1 MPLVRRSFL
10 VALVLLA
17 VAGPFARP
25 ALAKSYSFP
34 LVRIDATLGPD
45 GSLRVLERRT
55 FAFDGS
61 FTGADWTVDWPSKLV
76 RGLTVGEGD
85 ASVGATIVGNARS
98 VTASWAFQ
106 AHDEERTWTISYT
119 ALCAARVSSDAAHL
133 LWMFVGTWG
142 VPTDRVEVALHLPDV
157 PLHPPPRPA
166 RCPTGTASPPIGP
179 SRVLGEHEARAWG
192 HGPYNG
198 EVAFPDPSTV
208 TFAVTDLRGD
218 QYVEGSILLPPEAIP
233 LMPAGPKPTYAKI
246 LAKETRLASEANQAR
261 DEEVRRQAELLRERE
276 EASRRRA
283 DADRVS
289 LVAAALAVLL
299 APGLIALA
307 RRRDR
312 RGMPDL
318 LQQPPDT
325 THPAELAFLWSA
337 YAGETSP
344 KNVYRAQLLH
354 LADERVIDL
363 RAVGLVSAPTDLV
376 VRLVGEPRPDGPDA
390 DFVGFLFPEGSPKEV
405 ALSALTPATRPKALR
420 RWWDDVGQKGGAAA
434 ARLRGGR
441 ARGVTVLS
449 FLVFVAAIFVAMN
462 AAAWGARAGVVA
474 PLAGFLAWMA
484 VLKGT
489 PPRLPAEDRERFG
502 KWLAFRRFLRGFSSL
517 GEAPALAVT
526 VWERY
531 LAYAVALDVADE
543 VERQVRALVP
553 VADLP
558 APWPGA
564 PAGLDSFGWT
574 RALRSNLPVF
584 ATPSPVAAAGGPG
597 DVFRSGGLF
606 GGSSH
611 GSWSAGGFGH
621 ASSLGGF
628 GGGFS
633 GGHGG
638 GGHGGGGHGGGGTHG
653 GAH

>member
-1 MPLVRRSFL
+1 
-10 VALVLLA
+10 
-17 VAGPFARP
+17 
-25 ALAKSYSFP
+25 
-34 LVRIDATLGPD
+34 
-45 GSLRVLERRT
+45 
-55 FAFDGS
+55 
-61 FTGADWTVDWPSKLV
+61 
-76 RGLTVGEGD
+76 
-85 ASVGATIVGNARS
+85 
-98 VTASWAFQ
+98 
-106 AHDEERTWTISYT
+106 
-119 ALCAARVSSDAAHL
+119 
-133 LWMFVGTWG
+133 
-142 VPTDRVEVALHLPDV
+142 
-157 PLHPPPRPA
+157 
-166 RCPTGTASPPIGP
+166 
-179 SRVLGEHEARAWG
+179 
-192 HGPYNG
+192 
-198 EVAFPDPSTV
+198 
-208 TFAVTDLRGD
+208 
-218 QYVEGSILLPPEAIP
+218 
-233 LMPAGPKPTYAKI
+233 
-246 LAKETRLASEANQAR
+246 
-261 DEEVRRQAELLRERE
+261 
-276 EASRRRA
+276 
-283 DADRVS
+283 
-289 LVAAALAVLL
+289 
-299 APGLIALA
+299 
-307 RRRDR
+307 
-312 RGMPDL
+312 MPDL

-354 LADERVIDL
+354 LADERVIEL

-376 VRLVGEPRPDGPDA
+376 VRLVGEPRPGGPDA

-502 KWLAFRRFLRGFSSL
+502 KWLAFRRFLRGFYFPRRGAGARRDGL
-517 GEAPALAVT
+517 GALPRLRGGA
-526 VWERY
+526 R
-531 LAYAVALDVADE
+531 
-543 VERQVRALVP
+543 RGGRGRAAGARAGAGGRSARP
-553 VADLP
+553 VAGRP
-558 APWPGA
+558 P
-564 PAGLDSFGWT
+564 GLDSFGWT

-638 GGHGGGGHGGGGTHG
+638 GGHGGGRPRRRWDPRGRPLTGRP
-653 GAH
+653 AP